1 MARDRTLIA
10 LALLVGC
17 GKSEPKAEPPPKT
30 ADTVVTSPECAAKVK
45 ELAPW
50 LERLEIEQASH
61 EFDFGYTLLII
72 DRDPAPLPR
81 KIDVM
86 IIEEKKLDGYDLSG
100 TEHKRLDMGGDRPA
114 PKVIEATLAAMF
126 ATKPD
131 AADKW
136 LPPPDLLRI
145 DVAPLAHWSDVVH
158 VVDAAIKAGYSRVL
172 FAFTATSKLAPPLG
186 VAPKITDADEISR
199 AGKRMGEMRD
209 KQCPPWDRAVMRH
222 EWNPDR
228 AANARAVA
236 RETADAIAACN
247 CAADPNEVR
256 VLKWIDSHWHQAT
269 IRTSVIVSLVGT
281 PATEVTNGDWTAWGK
296 AHENLLVAVPE
307 GTQPIVR
314 LVAK

>member
-10 LALLVGC
+10 LALLAAC
-17 GKSEPKAEPPPKT
+17 GKSEPKSDPPKT
-30 ADTVVTSPECAAKVK
+30 TDDAAECAAKVK

-50 LERLEIEQASH
+50 LEKLEIEQASH
-61 EFDFGYTLLII
+61 EIDFGYTLQVI
-72 DRDPAPLPR
+72 DRAPVPLPR

-86 IIEEKKLDGYDLSG
+86 IVQEKKLDGYDLRG
-100 TEHKRLDMGGDRPA
+100 TEHERLDFGGDLPA
-114 PKVIEATLAAMF
+114 PEVVEATLAAMF

-131 AADKW
+131 PTDKS

-158 VVDAAIKAGYSRVL
+158 VVDAAAKAGYARVL
-172 FAFTATSKLAPPLG
+172 FAFTATSKLEPPLG
-186 VAPKITDADEISR
+186 VASKITDADEISR
-199 AGKRMGEMRD
+199 AGKRMEEMRD
-209 KQCPPWDRAVMRH
+209 TQCTPWDRAVMRH

-228 AANARAVA
+228 AANARAIA
-236 RETADAIAACN
+236 KETADAIAACN

-281 PATEVTNGDWTAWGK
+281 SAVEVTNGDWTAWAK

-307 GTQPIVR
+307 GTQPIVH